1 MIKFFFRLAIV
12 IFITLTSY
20 TLKIFPNDLVISTL
34 YTVASIF
41 LSIGL
46 SLIMTFDFTNIRD
59 ESFYKTIKDNVH
71 MVRKTFLIYF
81 GMMSFA
87 YLGATHFIKSTST
100 WANTE
105 TNLFFNIMITPS
117 LLIISIAFSILL
129 LGLLCFIF
137 NFIFLQ
143 KLKNDIDERVRESRK
158 SS

>member
-1 MIKFFFRLAIV
+1 MIKFLFRLAIV
-12 IFITLTSY
+12 ISIILTSY

-81 GMMSFA
+81 GIMSLA
-87 YLGATHFIKSTST
+87 YLGGTHFIKITSP
-100 WANTE
+100 WATTE
-105 TNLFFNIMITPS
+105 RNLFF
-117 LLIISIAFSILL
+117 
-129 LGLLCFIF
+129 
-137 NFIFLQ
+137 
-143 KLKNDIDERVRESRK
+143 DRVMTS
-158 SS
+158 